1 MTYFSV
7 IDFNLRQT
15 SDFCQEFAYAHRETS
30 ICSVDGTPVT
40 AYISPVRS
48 QISQS
53 ISNTQVF
60 ASRSV
65 SQYGLRTTN
74 LPRESARHRNL
85 FACSPDQALSPRHSW
100 QHRTQHTCRCQ
111 RISRLQN
118 LCRLRHDLD
127 PNGSQTLRQRPLF
140 CGVGADGLCARH
152 NHHRSVLERIPL
164 GAVSQS
170 QSCRQD
176 AYAPRFARQYSH
188 LYSYQRRQDA
198 RSQCT
203 RHPDT
208 RSWQFLHHGSRF
220 YRLCSQALTAPST
233 GLLRHSWQIQSAV
246 SPHLFT
252 SRGQSHG
259 ITLRPNRYPSGTE
272 GQKGLSATPATY
284 QVPRY
289 RKQQRSG
296 LYYQQLRFTC
306 IDHRRAL
313 PLSLAGRA
321 VLQVDQ
327 TASSYQTLLR
337 HLRVRSKNTDMD
349 CHLRIRPSR
358 YREEKT
364 QNRGFTLHNITDTES
379 DSFRKNTTRSTT

>member
-30 ICSVDGTPVT
+30 VCSIDGAPVT
-40 AYISPVRS
+40 AYVPPVRS
-48 QISQS
+48 QIPQS

-60 ASRSV
+60 ASRLI
-65 SQYGLRTTN
+65 SQYGLRTTD
-74 LPRESARHRNL
+74 LPREPARHRNL
-85 FACSPDQALSPRHSW
+85 SARSPDQAPSPRHSW
-100 QHRTQHTCRCQ
+100 QHRTQHTGRCQ
-111 RISRLQN
+111 QIPRLQN
-118 LCRLRHDLD
+118 LRRLRHELD
-127 PNGSQTLRQRPLF
+127 SNGSQTLRQRPLF
-140 CGVGADGLCARH
+140 CGVGADGLRARH
-152 NHHRSVLERIPL
+152 DHHRSMLERIPL

-170 QSCRQD
+170 QDGRQT
-176 AYAPRFARQYSH
+176 AYIARFAWQYSH

-203 RHPDT
+203 RYPDT
-208 RSWQFLHHGSRF
+208 RSWQLLHHGSRV
-220 YRLCSQALTAPST
+220 YRFRPLALATPST
-233 GLLRHSWQIQSAV
+233 GLLRHSWQIQSTV
-246 SPHLFT
+246 SPYLFA

-259 ITLRPNRYPSGTE
+259 IALRPNRYPGGTE

-296 LYYQQLRFTC
+296 LYYQQLRFTG

-313 PLSLAGRA
+313 PLAGRA
-321 VLQVDQ
+321 VLQDQ

-337 HLRVRSKNTDMD
+337 HLRECSKNADMD

-358 YREEKT
+358 HREEKT
-364 QNRGFTLHNITDTES
+364 QDRGFALHNITDSKS
-379 DSFRKNTTRSTT
+379 DSFRKNTARSTT